1 MGREIGYVRVHA
13 HFSFINPLSH
23 AFENVTKRIFAVTFR
38 LASFSFWRN
47 YIFIDLH
54 RFGQVKLRFYFVNC
68 FYLSHVLQFYFRL
81 NPDGGLFTFSLQRF
95 CRKSIYL
102 FNGCVS
108 QDYPREIVRVAGR
121 ENIAQYLNLLE
132 SVAQV
137 GRTILKS
144 RNPVRSLRTVKRVIA
159 AWHMFNI
166 LWPVESS
173 DIYHAQDFHF
183 GGHLSRNLT
192 CPTKI

>member
-1 MGREIGYVRVHA
+1 MGGYLPSRCKGPVE
-13 HFSFINPLSH
+13 SPYTCLM
-23 AFENVTKRIFAVTFR
+23 
-38 LASFSFWRN
+38 
-47 YIFIDLH
+47 
-54 RFGQVKLRFYFVNC
+54 
-68 FYLSHVLQFYFRL
+68 
-81 NPDGGLFTFSLQRF
+81 
-95 CRKSIYL
+95 
-102 FNGCVS
+102 
-108 QDYPREIVRVAGR
+108 EIVRVAGR